1 MKKDRLLISED
12 KAAAEREIV
21 KLQSYI
27 EVLNQLQ
34 GVYETLD
41 LGKLDEEK
49 TALSLLT
56 DKGATV
62 SETFLTAIAADALS
76 TGSKNRH
83 FVNQQVKAQEETVKN
98 FKAEVSLVLAQTEK
112 YFDFSMYSFNEE
124 NGYYISEAT
133 KELITEK
140 HKRYLTEPNEIELY
154 NEFKKTFE
162 ALQNLDLMISKHTG
176 KNAYYSLFPY
186 FENVNHSSQTSL
198 FLNNHKI
205 LDLFR
210 KKIVL

>member
-12 KAAAEREIV
+12 RAAAEREIV
-21 KLQSYI
+21 KLKSYI
-27 EVLNQLQ
+27 GVLNQLQ

-98 FKAEVSLVLAQTEK
+98 FKAEVSLVLAKTEN
-112 YFDFSMYSFNEE
+112 YFDFSIYSFNEE
-124 NGYYISEAT
+124 NGYFLSENS
-133 KELITEK
+133 KKLITEK
-140 HKRYLTEPNEIELY
+140 HKRYLTEPDEIELY
-154 NEFKKTFE
+154 NEFKNTFE
-162 ALQNLDLMISKHTG
+162 ALRNLDLMMSKHTG

-186 FENVNHSSQTSL
+186 FEQKDYLGNIKPFFNKT
-198 FLNNHKI
+198 KI
-205 LDLFR
+205 LDLF
-210 KKIVL
+210 KKRTF